1 MQLEGHSGFTFNF
14 AEKMKEFVV
23 FVLDDDELFCQLLTA
38 LVDQGFFVN
47 ELPDYEV
54 TLKTYYD
61 MDDISGA
68 INWIKE
74 NKPDLVLLDYMLGVN
89 SGACMVSLEILEKI
103 ISYCPNI
110 KLLTGLNSEDVRL
123 ELVKEGLGALGIEII
138 QKPFGIDKL
147 RQMFVDVIRE
157 REK

>member
-1 MQLEGHSGFTFNF
+1 V
-14 AEKMKEFVV
+14 KEFVV
-23 FVLDDDELFCQLLTA
+23 FVLDDDKLFCQLLTA

-47 ELPDYEV
+47 KLSDYEV

-68 INWIKE
+68 INWIEK
-74 NKPDLVLLDYMLGVN
+74 NKPDLVLLDYMLGIT
-89 SGACMVSLEILEKI
+89 SGACSISLGVLEKI
-103 ISYCPNI
+103 ISFCPNI

-157 REK
+157 KND

>member
-1 MQLEGHSGFTFNF
+1 
-14 AEKMKEFVV
+14 
-23 FVLDDDELFCQLLTA
+23 
-38 LVDQGFFVN
+38 
-47 ELPDYEV
+47 
-54 TLKTYYD
+54 

-68 INWIKE
+68 INWIEK
-74 NKPDLVLLDYMLGVN
+74 NKPDLVLLDYMLGIT
-89 SGACMVSLEILEKI
+89 SGACSISLGVLEKI
-103 ISYCPNI
+103 IPFCPNI

-157 REK
+157 KND